1 MAARKF
7 QSNRELFDYLVQ
19 LSDILRSKGEADLAD
34 QVFRASRFA
43 SGSPSEFLHEAETA
57 LRTVRRNCVD
67 RSTILDE
74 GELEQASSAIR
85 QIQIAFM
92 EIGGA

>member
-1 MAARKF
+1 MAAREF

-34 QVFRASRFA
+34 QVWKASRFA
-43 SGSPSEFLHEAETA
+43 SGPPSEFLYEAEAA
-57 LRTVRRNCVD
+57 LRSVRQTCVD
-67 RSTILDE
+67 RSVILDE
-74 GELEQASSAIR
+74 AELEQAGSAVR

-92 EIGGA
+92 RIGGA